1 MLDTFLPVVKEILV
15 SSVSTSPPRMLLLL
29 LLDNSLSLLFVDRDY
44 HARFFILVYLF
55 PFFGL

>member
-29 LLDNSLSLLFVDRDY
+29 LLDNSLSLSLIFVDRETTMLD
-44 HARFFILVYLF
+44 F
-55 PFFGL
+55 